1 MRLPFHKRFP
11 ELRMGECVVI
21 GAIALAIIAWTSPQQ
36 LTVTVYKLLLVC
48 IFALLG
54 FRLDRM
60 IFPYARPDRVVDEA
74 RDWATMRRAVIVAAS
89 IIGGTIGV

>member
-1 MRLPFHKRFP
+1 MRLSFQKRFP
-11 ELRMGECVVI
+11 ELRMFECVVI
-21 GAIALAIIAWTSPQQ
+21 GAVAFAIIAWTSPQQ

-60 IFPYARPDRVVDEA
+60 IFPYARPDKVVDEA